1 MDDIIGLM
9 KDLQETKDNLC
20 FEETDKESLEKLA
33 WNLGVSD
40 ANVMR
45 IEKVIKNH
53 YESKLRKHFR
63 KKDVQ
68 WRNYYDTRLEQM
80 EKDLLEEHKSNID
93 KKDKEFREKECEY
106 VKILEDKDGKLN
118 LVEKEMLE
126 WKDRNLMLITPIIRL
141 HDIFEQKWTLRCD
154 IVCMEM
160 MTEDVT
166 TYKTY
171 LIDDTGNILIT
182 AYGEDGERLK
192 ELANEGKEYDITH
205 TSKSKDSIRCLI
217 NNVSYEIMLNEV
229 KHWQEKQKREE
240 VDTSKK
246 DELNDTNSL
255 SHSMNDEYKE
265 EEEIMEFEKIGKQ
278 KLLKQVT

>member
-1 MDDIIGLM
+1 MDDVIGLM
-9 KDLQETKDNLC
+9 KDLQKTKDELC
-20 FEETDKESLEKLA
+20 FEETDEKSLDKLA
-33 WNLGVSD
+33 SNLGVSD

-45 IEKVIKNH
+45 IEKIIKNH

-63 KKDVQ
+63 KNDIQ
-68 WRNYYDTRLEQM
+68 WKNYYDRKLEHM
-80 EKDLLEEHKSNID
+80 EKDLLEEHKSNLD
-93 KKDKEFREKECEY
+93 QKDKELREKDFEY
-106 VKILEDKDGKLN
+106 GKLMEDHDSKLK

-141 HDIFEQKWTLRCD
+141 HDIFKQNWTLRCEL
-154 IVCMEM
+154 ICMEM

-192 ELANEGKEYDITH
+192 KLANVGKEYDIIN

-217 NNVSYEIMLNEV
+217 NNASYEIILNEV
-229 KHWQEKQKREE
+229 KHWEEKEKREE
-240 VDTSKK
+240 SVTSEKY
-246 DELNDTNSL
+246 DLDDTNSL
-255 SHSMNDEYKE
+255 FHSKKDDKKKE
-265 EEEIMEFEKIGKQ
+265 DEIM
-278 KLLKQVT
+278 VTGASSVEIE

>member
-1 MDDIIGLM
+1 
-9 KDLQETKDNLC
+9 
-20 FEETDKESLEKLA
+20 
-33 WNLGVSD
+33 
-40 ANVMR
+40 
-45 IEKVIKNH
+45 
-53 YESKLRKHFR
+53 
-63 KKDVQ
+63 
-68 WRNYYDTRLEQM
+68 
-80 EKDLLEEHKSNID
+80 
-93 KKDKEFREKECEY
+93 
-106 VKILEDKDGKLN
+106 
-118 LVEKEMLE
+118 
-126 WKDRNLMLITPIIRL
+126 
-141 HDIFEQKWTLRCD
+141 
-154 IVCMEM
+154 MEM

-229 KHWQEKQKREE
+229 KHWEEKQKREE

-246 DELNDTNSL
+246 DELSDTNSL